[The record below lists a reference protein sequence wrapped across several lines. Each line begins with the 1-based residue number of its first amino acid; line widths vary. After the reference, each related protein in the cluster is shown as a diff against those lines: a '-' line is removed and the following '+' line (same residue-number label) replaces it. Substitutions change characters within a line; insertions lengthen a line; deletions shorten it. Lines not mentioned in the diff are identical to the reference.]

1 MTIENPIGTIK
12 KAVQAFAEQKAENE
26 FLEKPETR
34 HYDAVFEQFR
44 ALKEASPEAL
54 ETAVKLASNSKEIK
68 DELGSELFILY
79 KKVANELDVE
89 MKDKCMIAFK
99 QLKDENLSKDDL
111 EIKVKELYIR
121 VSKQVV
127 DMFKNDPRIV
137 LAFNGKEELLEKLS
151 KFMEESGISLIDAMF
166 KYK

>member
-54 ETAVKLASNSKEIK
+54 ETAVKLASNSKEITK
-68 DELGSELFILY
+68 NLITEAIKTSINERIPQEVDSALLLSGGIDSTLLLGILNDIGHKNITAYTLGIDNYEHNENSITSELAAKYRI
-79 KKVANELDVE
+79 NH
-89 MKDKCMIAFK
+89 
-99 QLKDENLSKDDL
+99 
-111 EIKVKELYIR
+111 
-121 VSKQVV
+121 
-127 DMFKNDPRIV
+127 KNIYV
-137 LAFNGKEELLEKLS
+137 NSNNLLEDN
-151 KFMEESGISLIDAMF
+151 EEMIYSLD
-166 KYK
+166 